1 MFTLSLH
8 SGSMLARLRS
18 YGPAFDYELKA
29 ENGVAEPHACAGELL
44 ANGFHVDVLRR
55 FEPSGRGAGRWVTLF
70 VLRIKRKDTGEVIAA
85 PLPVGV
91 CGYVE
96 QWPNPSTGG

>member
-1 MFTLSLH
+1 MSALTQQCAF
-8 SGSMLARLRS
+8 MLARLRS

-29 ENGVAEPHACAGELL
+29 ENGVAEPHACAGELS
-44 ANGFHVDVLRR
+44 ANGYHIDFLRR

-70 VLRIKRKDTGEVIAA
+70 VLRIKRIDTGEVIAA

-91 CGYVE
+91 SGRVE
-96 QWPNPSTGG
+96 QWTAPAQGV

>member
-1 MFTLSLH
+1 MSALSLH
-8 SGSMLARLRS
+8 SGFMLARLRS

-29 ENGVAEPHACAGELL
+29 ENGVVEPHACAGELS
-44 ANGFHVDVLRR
+44 ANGYHVDVLRR
-55 FEPSGRGAGRWVTLF
+55 FEPSGCGAGRWVTLF

-91 CGYVE
+91 CGCVE
-96 QWPNPSTGG
+96 QWPNPSKGG

>member
-1 MFTLSLH
+1 MSTLTQQCAF
-8 SGSMLARLRS
+8 MLARLRS
-18 YGPAFDYELKA
+18 YGPVFDYELKA

-44 ANGFHVDVLRR
+44 GNGYHVDVLRR

-91 CGYVE
+91 CGCVE